1 MTNKIMTI
9 IMVVFAVVL
18 YTMAVVDF
26 MLGKPLDAV
35 CNILFACT
43 DLAVA
48 YMLIR
53 VENQRKAL
61 VAFLK
66 LHFDFI
72 EQLKKGVPA
81 TLTISKGDDDDEEIP
96 EEDIQQQA
104 GERAILEAQVAEK
117 EAKLKDLETIL
128 KKRDE
133 EIAILNKD
141 LDEHKQFLRTLL
153 PIGNV
158 AEPWVPQP
166 ELIKS
171 VYASAGVMKQ
181 MNEHTD
187 AENLMK
193 LWEQLKAI
201 HKVSTSD

>member
-1 MTNKIMTI
+1 MTI

-26 MLGKPLDAV
+26 MLGKTLDAV

-72 EQLKKGVPA
+72 EQPKKGVPA
-81 TLTISKGDDDDEEIP
+81 TLTISKGDNDDEEIP

-117 EAKLKDLETIL
+117 EAQLKDLETIL

>member
-1 MTNKIMTI
+1 MTI
-9 IMVVFAVVL
+9 LMVVFAVVL

-35 CNILFACT
+35 CNVLFACT

-81 TLTISKGDDDDEEIP
+81 TLTITKGDDDDEEIP
-96 EEDIQQQA
+96 EEELTEDEKRVKRMAEEYDQLTGRLERLQA
-104 GERAILEAQVAEK
+104 FRDTDTYKQLPENSRFLLDKQCKAMDDYQTYLKRRIELECDNK
-117 EAKLKDLETIL
+117 G
-128 KKRDE
+128 DE
-133 EIAILNKD
+133 
-141 LDEHKQFLRTLL
+141 
-153 PIGNV
+153 
-158 AEPWVPQP
+158 
-166 ELIKS
+166 
-171 VYASAGVMKQ
+171 
-181 MNEHTD
+181 
-187 AENLMK
+187 
-193 LWEQLKAI
+193 
-201 HKVSTSD
+201 

>member
-9 IMVVFAVVL
+9 LMVVFAVVL

-35 CNILFACT
+35 CNVLFACT

-53 VENQRKAL
+53 VENQRKAI

-81 TLTISKGDDDDEEIP
+81 TLTITKKDDDEEEIP
-96 EEDIQQQA
+96 EEELTDDEKRVKRMAEEYDQLTGRLERLQAFRDTDTYKQLPENSRFLLDKQCKAMDDYQTYLKRRIQ
-104 GERAILEAQVAEK
+104 LECGNT
-117 EAKLKDLETIL
+117 D
-128 KKRDE
+128 DE
-133 EIAILNKD
+133 
-141 LDEHKQFLRTLL
+141 
-153 PIGNV
+153 
-158 AEPWVPQP
+158 
-166 ELIKS
+166 
-171 VYASAGVMKQ
+171 
-181 MNEHTD
+181 
-187 AENLMK
+187 
-193 LWEQLKAI
+193 
-201 HKVSTSD
+201 

>member
-1 MTNKIMTI
+1 MTI

-26 MLGKPLDAV
+26 ILGKPLDAV
-35 CNILFACT
+35 CNVLFACT

-81 TLTISKGDDDDEEIP
+81 TLTISKGNDDDEEIP
-96 EEDIQQQA
+96 EEELTDDEKRIKRMAEEYDQLTGRLERLQAFRDTDTYKQLPENSRFLLDKQCKAMDDYQTYLKRRIQ
-104 GERAILEAQVAEK
+104 LECGNT
-117 EAKLKDLETIL
+117 D
-128 KKRDE
+128 DE
-133 EIAILNKD
+133 
-141 LDEHKQFLRTLL
+141 
-153 PIGNV
+153 
-158 AEPWVPQP
+158 
-166 ELIKS
+166 
-171 VYASAGVMKQ
+171 
-181 MNEHTD
+181 
-187 AENLMK
+187 
-193 LWEQLKAI
+193 
-201 HKVSTSD
+201 

>member
-1 MTNKIMTI
+1 MKSKII
-9 IMVVFAVVL
+9 AAIMVVFAVVL

-26 MLGKPLDAV
+26 MLSKPLDAV

-81 TLTISKGDDDDEEIP
+81 TLTISKGDDDDDEIP
-96 EEDIQQQA
+96 EEELTDDEKRIKRMAEEYDQLTGRLERLQA
-104 GERAILEAQVAEK
+104 FRDTDTYKQLTEDSRLLLDKQCKAMDDYQTYLKRRIELDCSETEK
-117 EAKLKDLETIL
+117 ND
-128 KKRDE
+128 
-133 EIAILNKD
+133 
-141 LDEHKQFLRTLL
+141 
-153 PIGNV
+153 
-158 AEPWVPQP
+158 
-166 ELIKS
+166 
-171 VYASAGVMKQ
+171 
-181 MNEHTD
+181 
-187 AENLMK
+187 
-193 LWEQLKAI
+193 
-201 HKVSTSD
+201 STSA

>member
-9 IMVVFAVVL
+9 LMVVFAVVL

-35 CNILFACT
+35 CNVLFACT

-53 VENQRKAL
+53 VENQRKAI

-81 TLTISKGDDDDEEIP
+81 TLTITKKDDDEEEIP
-96 EEDIQQQA
+96 EEELTDDEKRVKRMAEEYDQLTGRLERLQAFRDTDTYKQLPENSRFLLDKQCKAMDDYQTYLKRRIQ
-104 GERAILEAQVAEK
+104 LEC
-117 EAKLKDLETIL
+117 DNTNN
-128 KKRDE
+128 KK
-133 EIAILNKD
+133 A
-141 LDEHKQFLRTLL
+141 
-153 PIGNV
+153 
-158 AEPWVPQP
+158 
-166 ELIKS
+166 
-171 VYASAGVMKQ
+171 
-181 MNEHTD
+181 
-187 AENLMK
+187 
-193 LWEQLKAI
+193 
-201 HKVSTSD
+201 

>member
-96 EEDIQQQA
+96 EEELTDDEKRIKRMAEEYDQLTGRLERLQA
-104 GERAILEAQVAEK
+104 FRDTDTYKQLPENSRFLLDKQCKAMDDYQTYLKRRIELECGK
-117 EAKLKDLETIL
+117 TG
-128 KKRDE
+128 
-133 EIAILNKD
+133 NK
-141 LDEHKQFLRTLL
+141 
-153 PIGNV
+153 
-158 AEPWVPQP
+158 
-166 ELIKS
+166 
-171 VYASAGVMKQ
+171 
-181 MNEHTD
+181 
-187 AENLMK
+187 
-193 LWEQLKAI
+193 
-201 HKVSTSD
+201 

>member
-1 MTNKIMTI
+1 MTI

-81 TLTISKGDDDDEEIP
+81 TLTISKGDDDEEEEEIP
-96 EEDIQQQA
+96 EDELTEDEKRIKRMAEEYDQLTGRLERLTTFRDTDTYKQLPENSRFLLDKQCKAMDDYQTYLKRRIQLECDNTNNKQA
-104 GERAILEAQVAEK
+104 
-117 EAKLKDLETIL
+117 
-128 KKRDE
+128 
-133 EIAILNKD
+133 
-141 LDEHKQFLRTLL
+141 
-153 PIGNV
+153 
-158 AEPWVPQP
+158 
-166 ELIKS
+166 
-171 VYASAGVMKQ
+171 
-181 MNEHTD
+181 
-187 AENLMK
+187 
-193 LWEQLKAI
+193 
-201 HKVSTSD
+201 

>member
-35 CNILFACT
+35 CNVLFACT

-53 VENQRKAL
+53 MERQRKAL

-81 TLTISKGDDDDEEIP
+81 TLTISKGDDDEEEEEIP
-96 EEDIQQQA
+96 EDELTEDEKRIKRMAEEYDQLTGRLERLTAFRDTDTYKQLPEDSRFLLDKQCKAMDDYQTYLKRRIQLECDNTNNKQA
-104 GERAILEAQVAEK
+104 
-117 EAKLKDLETIL
+117 
-128 KKRDE
+128 
-133 EIAILNKD
+133 
-141 LDEHKQFLRTLL
+141 
-153 PIGNV
+153 
-158 AEPWVPQP
+158 
-166 ELIKS
+166 
-171 VYASAGVMKQ
+171 
-181 MNEHTD
+181 
-187 AENLMK
+187 
-193 LWEQLKAI
+193 
-201 HKVSTSD
+201 

>member
-26 MLGKPLDAV
+26 ILGKPLDAV
-35 CNILFACT
+35 CNVLFACT

-81 TLTISKGDDDDEEIP
+81 TLTISKGNDDDEEIP
-96 EEDIQQQA
+96 EEELTDDEKRIKRMAEEYDQLTGRLERLQAFRDTDTYKQLPENSRFLLDKQCKAMDDYQTYLKRRIQ
-104 GERAILEAQVAEK
+104 LECGNT
-117 EAKLKDLETIL
+117 D
-128 KKRDE
+128 DE
-133 EIAILNKD
+133 
-141 LDEHKQFLRTLL
+141 
-153 PIGNV
+153 
-158 AEPWVPQP
+158 
-166 ELIKS
+166 
-171 VYASAGVMKQ
+171 
-181 MNEHTD
+181 
-187 AENLMK
+187 
-193 LWEQLKAI
+193 
-201 HKVSTSD
+201 

>member
-35 CNILFACT
+35 CNVLFACT

-53 VENQRKAL
+53 MERQRKAL

-81 TLTISKGDDDDEEIP
+81 TLTISKGDDDEEEEEIP
-96 EEDIQQQA
+96 EDELTEDEKRIKRMAEEYDQLTGRLERLTTFRDTDTYKQLPENSRFLLDKQCKAMDDYQTYLKRRIQLECDNTNNKQA
-104 GERAILEAQVAEK
+104 
-117 EAKLKDLETIL
+117 
-128 KKRDE
+128 
-133 EIAILNKD
+133 
-141 LDEHKQFLRTLL
+141 
-153 PIGNV
+153 
-158 AEPWVPQP
+158 
-166 ELIKS
+166 
-171 VYASAGVMKQ
+171 
-181 MNEHTD
+181 
-187 AENLMK
+187 
-193 LWEQLKAI
+193 
-201 HKVSTSD
+201 